1 MKNNNQNKRLNT
13 LNIIWE
19 NRKLKKN
26 NDNLFTSIV
35 YGTYKQYIAATT
47 TVTTTK
53 SNSNKQKS
61 KNSNEASNKKQWS
74 IGHITYTH

>member
-1 MKNNNQNKRLNT
+1 M
-13 LNIIWE
+13 
-19 NRKLKKN
+19 RKSKIEKN

-74 IGHITYTH
+74 IGHITYTHIRRITRKVL

>member
-19 NRKLKKN
+19 NRKKN